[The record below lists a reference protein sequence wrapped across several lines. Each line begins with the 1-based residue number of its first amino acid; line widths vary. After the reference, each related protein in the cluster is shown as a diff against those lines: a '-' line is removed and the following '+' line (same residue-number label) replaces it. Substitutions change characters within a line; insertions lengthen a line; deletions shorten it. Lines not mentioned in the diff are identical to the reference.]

1 MNYQENMLIA
11 INNQS
16 STISGLQ
23 ISQANSTEL
32 MAEVLNAVYQNSQDQ
47 LSTIMQMM
55 AALNAFYTV
64 MNSESLSDFFETYFS
79 GGNPPKGQD
88 DLSAGAMQ
96 WWTNFNNQYG
106 GTNHTENG
114 CDGINDPT
122 FQSHGGHD
130 FDDSYFDKTED
141 WSIGFTI
148 DGNKYQV
155 TGDQFVNNFQSY
167 LGMAQSEYQEVQTS
181 FSNLE
186 QGDQTSLQDL
196 QSGVQ
201 STAQAGSNLLSTGSS
216 MIQAMGYTSSLLES
230 PM

>member
-32 MAEVLNAVYQNSQDQ
+32 MAEVLNAVYQTAQTE
-47 LSTIMQMM
+47 LGVIMQMM
-55 AALNAFYTV
+55 AAMNEFYTV
-64 MNSESLSDFFETYFS
+64 MSSDSLSDYFKNYWGS
-79 GGNPPKGQD
+79 GDPPSGED
-88 DLSAGAMQ
+88 SLEAGGIK
-96 WWTNFNNQYG
+96 WWDAFNSQYG
-106 GTNHTENG
+106 GTEYPENG
-114 CDGINDPT
+114 CDGLDNSAYQQKDL
-122 FQSHGGHD
+122 HD
-130 FDDSYFDKTED
+130 SEFDDTDD
-141 WSIGFTI
+141 WSLGFTI
-148 DGNKYQV
+148 NGQKYQV
-155 TGDQFVNNFQSY
+155 SGDQFVSNFQSY
-167 LGMAQSEYQEVQTS
+167 LGLAQSEYQTEQTS